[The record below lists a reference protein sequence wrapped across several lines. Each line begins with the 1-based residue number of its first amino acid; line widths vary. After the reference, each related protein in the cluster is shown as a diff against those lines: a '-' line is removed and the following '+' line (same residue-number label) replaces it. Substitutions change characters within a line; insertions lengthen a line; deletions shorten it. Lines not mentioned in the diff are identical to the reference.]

1 MIKDNEW
8 EMRIFRD
15 EKTMNPSNFD
25 IYLNINEIP
34 VNIETENL
42 SELKHRLQK
51 LMPLSKTVH
60 LNLTDGITRKLDK
73 ENTFNL
79 KSSLKIQNKRVE
91 IK

>member
-8 EMRIFRD
+8 KMRIFRD

-60 LNLTDGITRKLDK
+60 LNLTDGITRELDK
-73 ENTFNL
+73 EYTFNL
-79 KSSLKIQNKRVE
+79 KFSLKIQNKRVE